1 VEIRAVRARSR
12 PTRSEPIAALAAA
25 PPGPVPS
32 TDRAVAGGDTQASTE
47 PAHPAR
53 PWRRSTSSVALLAII
68 VATMIRVWQLD
79 ALGINSDE
87 AVYAGQAAAIAGDE
101 ELAPFFPAFRAH
113 PLLFQALLSIPYRW
127 GVSPLTGRLL
137 AVMFGVGTVVVTWAL
152 ARRLYGPRVAVLAA
166 LFLALMPYHVVV
178 SRQVLLDG
186 PTVFFST
193 LSLYLVA
200 RFAAEQR
207 AAWLYAAS
215 VTLGVACLTKETSI
229 LLLGGVYAFLALS
242 PAVRIRLHQLLFA
255 SLLLVT
261 VVAVYPASVVLS
273 GRAGVG
279 QDFLAWQ
286 LFRRA
291 NHPWTFYPATVPA
304 AMGFAIL
311 VLAVGGLW
319 LLRRQR
325 TWREVLLLCWIVVP
339 TMFFQLWP
347 TKGFQYLLF
356 AAPPVAV
363 LAARG
368 TTHLLEAL
376 RRAPGSAHPSPVR
389 RMFVRSRGALLV
401 VLIVLSIG
409 VPAWQQVQPSSA
421 GTTFLAGTGGVP
433 GGRETGLWV
442 AANVPVGAELLAIG
456 PSMANI
462 VEFYG
467 HRRTYGLSVSPNPL
481 HRNPVY
487 EPVSN
492 PDLRIRN
499 NDLQYLIWDAYSAAR
514 SPFFS
519 QSLLRYV
526 ERYNGRPIHTETLT
540 TRGRGGARVESP
552 VIVVYEVRP

>member
-1 VEIRAVRARSR
+1 VEIRAVRARRR
-12 PTRSEPIAALAAA
+12 PTRSAEPTAALVAA
-25 PPGPVPS
+25 PPGPVTATGLTVDGTETETRS
-32 TDRAVAGGDTQASTE
+32 E
-47 PAHPAR
+47 PAPPVR
-53 PWRRSTSSVALLAII
+53 PWRRHMSAVAVMAII
-68 VATMIRVWQLD
+68 VVATAIRVWQLD
-79 ALGINSDE
+79 ALGFNSDE
-87 AVYAGQAAAIAGDE
+87 AVYAGQAAAIAGDA
-101 ELAPFFPAFRAH
+101 ELVPFFPAFRAH
-113 PLLFQALLSIPYRW
+113 PLLFQALLSIPYHW
-127 GVSPLTGRLL
+127 GVSPLTGRLV
-137 AVMFGVGTVVVTWAL
+137 AVAFGVGTVVVTWAL
-152 ARRLYGPRVAVLAA
+152 AWRLYGPRAAVLAA

-193 LSLYLVA
+193 LGLYLVA
-200 RFAAEQR
+200 RFADEQR

-215 VTLGVACLTKETSI
+215 ATLGVACLTKETSI
-229 LLLGGVYAFLALS
+229 LLLGGVYAFVALS
-242 PAVRIRLHQLLFA
+242 PAVRIRLHQLLLA
-255 SLLLVT
+255 SLVLASVL
-261 VVAVYPASVVLS
+261 AIYPASVVLS
-273 GRAGVG
+273 GRANVG

-304 AMGFAIL
+304 AMGFALL

-325 TWREVLLLCWIVVP
+325 TWREVLLLTWIVVP

-368 TTHLLEAL
+368 TTHLLVVL
-376 RRAPGSAHPSPVR
+376 RRTPEIAHPAR
-389 RMFVRSRGALLV
+389 RMWLRSRGALLV
-401 VLIVLSIG
+401 GLVVLSVG
-409 VPAWQQVQPSSA
+409 VPAWQQVQPSAA

-433 GGRETGLWV
+433 GGRETGEWV

-456 PSMANI
+456 PSMANLI
-462 VEFYG
+462 EFYG

-487 EPVSN
+487 EPVDN

-499 NDLQYLIWDAYSAAR
+499 NDLQYLVWDAYSAAR

-519 QSLLRYV
+519 QALLRYV
-526 ERYNGRPIHTETLT
+526 ERFNGRPIHIETLT
-540 TRGRGGARVESP
+540 TRDEGGTRVERP